1 MVQYARFSFLTWF
14 LGSIPPPS
22 TFIYFDITRRAI
34 VLVDRITVNAVLYFF
49 VIFIINIKNNII
61 MTELTKNNLIWFG
74 KVLSF
79 ALPVFIAIITFMGIL
94 NGITYGLD
102 SFYGYVA
109 ALNIGVEGYFFYK
122 LFKKLFK
129 K

>member
-1 MVQYARFSFLTWF
+1 
-14 LGSIPPPS
+14 
-22 TFIYFDITRRAI
+22 
-34 VLVDRITVNAVLYFF
+34 
-49 VIFIINIKNNII
+49 